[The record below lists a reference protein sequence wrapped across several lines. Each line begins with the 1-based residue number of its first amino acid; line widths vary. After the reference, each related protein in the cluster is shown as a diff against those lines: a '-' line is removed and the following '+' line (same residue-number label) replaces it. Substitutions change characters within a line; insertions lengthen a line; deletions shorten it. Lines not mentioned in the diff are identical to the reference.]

1 MSQDTTRG
9 LSVAARWERP
19 IVAPEGDKV
28 ALMLRIT
35 AAKDEPVPTPHRS
48 PLDVAFVLDR
58 SGSMAGNKLRL
69 VKEAVDVA
77 TSQLRDNDR
86 AALVIFDNAIE
97 TLQPLQPATPRT
109 KTALRLALN
118 GIDAGGST
126 DLCGGWLAG
135 CQELAKAQAKDA
147 TSSRPRRALL
157 LTDGQANVGIT
168 DPAELQRH
176 ATELRR
182 RGIGTTTIGVGDDYD
197 QALLS
202 GMAEAGGGNYEHIA
216 HPSELRAFF
225 SREIGELLSMVGITP
240 RLHLTLPHRIHGWLL
255 NPFPARRTGKTISVD
270 LSDLAAG
277 DDLVL
282 IVDCWP
288 VATSRDT
295 STDVHPSLRLSW
307 ADPAADRRER
317 IELPLPPLTLGT
329 KDEAEHAPVDA
340 EVREQAALERAA
352 HERREGIRLDREGRF
367 AAARTHFHQAAV
379 TLSAAPQ
386 SAEVKEAHRL
396 SAHLAESDPAVALAE
411 SVRKQRYADDH
422 RRSRGRRA

>member
-1 MSQDTTRG
+1 MTQDTTRG
-9 LSVAARWERP
+9 LRVAARWERP
-19 IVAPEGDKV
+19 IVAPEGGKV

-35 AAKDEPVPTPHRS
+35 AAKDEPATKPRRS

-58 SGSMAGNKLRL
+58 SGSMAGDKLRL

-77 TSQLRDNDR
+77 TELLHDDDR

-118 GIDAGGST
+118 GVDAGGST

-176 ATELRR
+176 ATELRK
-182 RGIGTTTIGVGDDYD
+182 RGISTTTVGVGDDYD

-202 GMAEAGGGNYEHIA
+202 GMAEAGGGTYEHIA

-225 SREIGELLSMVGITP
+225 SREIGELLSMVALTP
-240 RLHLTLPHRIHGWLL
+240 RLHLTLPHRVHGRLL
-255 NPFPARRTGKTISVD
+255 NPFPARRAGKTISVD
-270 LSDLAAG
+270 LSDFAAG
-277 DDLVL
+277 DEVVL
-282 IVDCWP
+282 LFDCWP
-288 VATSRDT
+288 VATSRDA
-295 STDVHPSLRLSW
+295 STDVQPSLRVSW

-329 KDEAEHAPVDA
+329 KEEAEHAPVDA

-367 AAARTHFHQAAV
+367 AEARAHFHHAAV

-386 SAEVKEAHRL
+386 SADVQDAYQM
-396 SAHLAESDPAVALAE
+396 SAHLAQTDPTIGLAE
-411 SVRKQRYADDH
+411 SVRKQRFADDH
-422 RRSRGRRA
+422 RRSRGRRT